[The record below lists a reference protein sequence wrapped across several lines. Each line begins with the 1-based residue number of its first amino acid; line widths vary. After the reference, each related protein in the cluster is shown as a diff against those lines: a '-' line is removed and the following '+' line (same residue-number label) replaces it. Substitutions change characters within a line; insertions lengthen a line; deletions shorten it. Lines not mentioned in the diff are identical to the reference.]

1 MQTMTTTQPGID
13 ESVRDKIAVVTGGSQ
28 GLGRA
33 VAEVLAA
40 AGATVIIGDLRH
52 QDAGA
57 IVEELTGQGHQAHS
71 FLLDV
76 TDENS
81 IDGFFSHIH
90 QEFGRLDILINC
102 AGIDVTKPVDELS
115 IDEWDRV
122 MNVNLRG
129 PFIMAKKATELMY
142 PARSGH
148 IVNITSTAAKRAWPN
163 ASVYHAS
170 KWGLLGFSRGLFTEA
185 RQHNVKVTA
194 VVPGGMQTGFIFDRF
209 PDVDPENLQ
218 DPRNVARSILHVLTC
233 PAESIIPE
241 IMVLPLRETSWP

>member
-13 ESVRDKIAVVTGGSQ
+13 ESMRDKIAVVTGGSQ

-52 QDAGA
+52 EDAGA
-57 IVEELTGQGHQAHS
+57 IVEALTGQGHQAHS

-76 TDENS
+76 ADEGS
-81 IDGFFSHIH
+81 IDGFFSRIR
-90 QEFGRLDILINC
+90 QEFGRLDILVNC

-115 IDEWDRV
+115 IEEWDRV
-122 MNVNLRG
+122 LDVNLRG
-129 PFIMAKKATELMY
+129 PFMMAKKAVEMMY